1 MEEVEQCREQL
12 PRKRKHMQIM
22 NRALLRELTTTTLA
36 VAFVF
41 VALFMVV
48 SLVKILAKAAAGS
61 FPVKFVFTVLGLQ
74 TVEILSLMLPLAFY
88 IGVLITLGRW
98 YQDNEMTVLAACGVG
113 LTQLLRPVLLIAV
126 GFAIVVTL
134 LAFYLAPVAS
144 RLIAQ
149 IKQDESGRYEAAGIT
164 PGVFNEILQSDKAR
178 EGGVYYVE
186 NMAPGEVMQKVFVAT
201 RNLDRQSVMV
211 AKTGREVTDAA
222 TGGRFLVL
230 DDGVR
235 YDGTPGQ
242 GDYRIIVFERYAIR
256 VELPAPALRYTSLHA
271 MPTRQLF
278 ANPGRATNAE
288 LHWRLSKPVALLML
302 TLFALV
308 FAYTQPRR
316 GRYASLFV
324 AIVAYFLYSNLLG
337 VADAML
343 KRGRVPAELGL
354 WWVHAVFLALG
365 AYLFWRRANNL
376 PLLPVSVLFW
386 RRPA

>member
-1 MEEVEQCREQL
+1 
-12 PRKRKHMQIM
+12 MQII

-36 VAFVF
+36 VAFIF

-61 FPVKFVFTVLGLQ
+61 LPVKFIFTLLGLQ

-88 IGVLITLGRW
+88 VGLLITLGRW

-113 LTQLLRPVLLIAV
+113 LTQLLRPVLLIAA

-144 RLIAQ
+144 RLAAQ
-149 IKQDESGRYEAAGIT
+149 IKQNDSAGYETAAVT
-164 PGVFNEILQSDKAR
+164 PGVFNEILQSDRAR

-186 NMAPGEVMQKVFVAT
+186 NMGPGEVMQKVFVAT
-201 RNLDRQSVMV
+201 RNLGRQGVMV
-211 AKTGREVTDAA
+211 AKTGREVTDAT

-230 DDGVR
+230 EDGAR
-235 YDGTPGQ
+235 YDGAPGQ
-242 GDYRIIVFERYAIR
+242 GDYRTIVFGRYAIR
-256 VELPAPALRYTSLHA
+256 IELPTPVLRHTSFHA
-271 MPTRQLF
+271 MPSWQLL
-278 ANPGRATNAE
+278 ADPDPGANAE
-288 LHWRLSKPVALLML
+288 LHWRLSKPIALILL

-316 GRYASLFV
+316 GRYISLFV
-324 AIVAYFLYSNLLG
+324 AIIAYFLYSNLLG

-354 WWVHAVFLALG
+354 WWVHAVFLVLG
-365 AYLFWRRANNL
+365 VYLFWRRANNL
-376 PLLPVSVLFW
+376 ALLPVPRMFW
-386 RRPA
+386 RRAV

>member
-1 MEEVEQCREQL
+1 
-12 PRKRKHMQIM
+12 MQII

-36 VAFVF
+36 VVFIF

-61 FPVKFVFTVLGLQ
+61 FPVKFVFTLLGLQ

-113 LTQLLRPVLLIAV
+113 LTQLLRPVLLIAA

-144 RLIAQ
+144 RLMAQ
-149 IKQDESGRYEAAGIT
+149 IKQDESGRYEAAGII
-164 PGVFNEILQSDKAR
+164 PGVFNEIQQSDQAR

-186 NMAPGEVMQKVFVAT
+186 SMGPGEVMQKVFVAT
-201 RNLDRQSVMV
+201 RNLDRQGVMV
-211 AKTGREVTDAA
+211 AKTGREETDAA

-230 DDGVR
+230 ENGVR

-242 GDYRIIVFERYAIR
+242 GDYRMVVFDRYALR
-256 VELPAPALRYTSLHA
+256 VELPAPALRHTSLHA
-271 MPTRQLF
+271 ASTRQLF
-278 ANPGRATNAE
+278 ADPGRAASAE
-288 LHWRLSKPVALLML
+288 FHWRLSKPLALLML

-308 FAYTQPRR
+308 FAHTQPRR

-343 KRGRVPAELGL
+343 KRERVPVEFGL
-354 WWVHAVFLALG
+354 WWVHAVFLVLG

-376 PLLPVSVLFW
+376 PLLPAPLLFW
-386 RRPA
+386 RRVA